1 MVTGVM
7 LDRAT
12 GAVTV
17 EGAAGVAPEP
27 LAQRARRIALGVAWA
42 LHPNR
47 ARHAP
52 HVAWATALGFLDAGT
67 LPLATDA
74 DDAADGLCGLATD
87 LAPATLAEAYARG
100 LYPFAH
106 VGPLKWWS
114 PPARTVL
121 FFREYH
127 IAKRLRRQM
136 RSDGFTVTFDR
147 AFSAVVRAC
156 AQPRAGKLA
165 LTWITPRIAR
175 AYLAAHEAGLA
186 HSFEVWDAEGA
197 LVGGG
202 YGLAFGEVF
211 STESQFS
218 HAPNASKIG
227 FTVLNW
233 HLAHWGFC
241 LNDGKRPTPTIDG
254 MGFRAIP
261 RDDYATLCDTRG
273 REPGRPGRWSVEAD
287 APEVSRWQPGQG
299 PSLEV

>member
-1 MVTGVM
+1 MTTGVT

-17 EGAAGVAPEP
+17 EGVATDLAEP
-27 LAQRARRIALGVAWA
+27 MGERMRRIALGLAWA

-47 ARHAP
+47 ARRAP
-52 HVAWATALGFLDAGT
+52 RVAWATALGFLDAGT
-67 LPLATDA
+67 LPRAEGA

-114 PPARTVL
+114 PAARTVL
-121 FFREYH
+121 AFPEYH

-136 RSDGFTVTFDR
+136 RSEGFQVTFDR
-147 AFSAVVRAC
+147 AFPAVVRAC
-156 AQPRAGKLA
+156 AQPRTGKLA

-186 HSFEVWDAEGA
+186 HSFEVWDREGA

-202 YGLAFGEVF
+202 YCLAFGGMF

-218 HAPNASKIG
+218 HAPNASKTG

-233 HLAHWGFC
+233 HLARWGFA

-254 MGFRAIP
+254 MGFRAMP
-261 RDDYATLCDTRG
+261 RAEYVVLCAARG
-273 REPGRPGRWSVEAD
+273 REAGRPGRWTVEAD
-287 APEVSRWQPGQG
+287 APEVSRWQPAEGCA
-299 PSLEV
+299 L